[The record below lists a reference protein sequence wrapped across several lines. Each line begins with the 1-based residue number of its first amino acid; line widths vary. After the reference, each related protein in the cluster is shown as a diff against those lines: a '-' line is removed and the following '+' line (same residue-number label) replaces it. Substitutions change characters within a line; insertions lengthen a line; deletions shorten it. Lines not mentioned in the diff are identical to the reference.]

1 MENVEKMRDL
11 DIARDILKNKNL
23 SLAIVRDGKVIFESR
38 LSGIS
43 GLIQAIESINGLLQ
57 SSSVAD
63 KIVGRAS
70 ALLLVYSHVSE
81 VYADTMSKWGLTVLE
96 EAGVKAEY
104 DTLVPKI
111 LNRRGDDI
119 CPFEKIS
126 LTISSP
132 DEAYKILKAA
142 MTSFKHNW

>member
-1 MENVEKMRDL
+1 MRDL
-11 DIARDILKNKNL
+11 DVAKDLLKNRNL
-23 SLAIVRDGKVIFESR
+23 SLIIVRDGKVIFESR
-38 LSGIS
+38 LPGIA
-43 GLIQAIESINGLLQ
+43 GLIQAIESMNMLLH

-63 KIVGRAS
+63 RIVGRAA

-81 VYADTMSKWGLTVLE
+81 VYALTMSSWGLAVLE
-96 EAGVKAEY
+96 EAGIRVEY
-104 DTLVPKI
+104 DVLAPRI

-126 LTISSP
+126 LTASSP

-142 MTSFKHNW
+142 SASFRT